1 MTCERR
7 ADRRSGTASND
18 EIAKELTSDQTR

>member
-7 ADRRSGTASND
+7 ADRRSGTALND
-18 EIAKELTSDQTR
+18 PKAKEPTSDQTR